1 MQTILTPPVGATG
14 RVYDS
19 KTESKTGDHIVRALW
34 WGFVF
39 AGCLSSL
46 AVSVSA
52 QQVVHALTGTV
63 SSIDDVS
70 KTLIVFQDNGSE
82 GQFKDMT
89 NEKTHVVINKK
100 VALESAS
107 PDSFK
112 KKGAYVIVFYCGN
125 NEDRT
130 AVALKNLGAG
140 PFTSVEGTVV
150 KFEGKQHSLS
160 LQDTSGATQ
169 TFKIAQDTV
178 AEGYMGVMDGFKFQ
192 AQKGDHIRVVGATD
206 ASGAT
211 ALFVREM

>member
-1 MQTILTPPVGATG
+1 ML
-14 RVYDS
+14 
-19 KTESKTGDHIVRALW
+19 KALW
-34 WGFVF
+34 CGFIF
-39 AGCLSSL
+39 AGCLSL
-46 AVSVSA
+46 FSVSAAA

-70 KTLIVFQDNGSE
+70 KTLSVFQDNGSE

-89 NEKTHVVINKK
+89 DAKSHMVIDKK
-100 VALESAS
+100 VALESPS

-112 KKGAYVIVFYCGN
+112 KKGAYVIVFYCGD
-125 NEDRT
+125 NEDRM

-150 KFEGKQHSLS
+150 KYEMKQHSIS
-160 LQDTSGATQ
+160 LQDGSGATQ

-178 AEGYMGVMDGFKFQ
+178 AEGYMGVMDGYKFQ
-192 AQKGDHIRVVGATD
+192 AQKGDHVRVVGTTD
-206 ASGAT
+206 GSGAT

>member
-1 MQTILTPPVGATG
+1 MLKAMWCGC
-14 RVYDS
+14 
-19 KTESKTGDHIVRALW
+19 
-34 WGFVF
+34 VF
-39 AGCLSSL
+39 AACLGSL
-46 AVSVSA
+46 TVSATA

-63 SSIDDVS
+63 SSIDDLS

-89 NEKTHVVINKK
+89 SAKTHIVIDKK

-112 KKGAYVIVFYCGN
+112 KKGAYVIVFYCGDN
-125 NEDRT
+125 DDRT

-150 KFEGKQHSLS
+150 KYDSKQHSIS
-160 LQDTSGATQ
+160 LQDTSGAPQ

-178 AEGYMGVMDGFKFQ
+178 AEGYMGVVDGYKFQ
-192 AQKGDHIRVVGATD
+192 AQKGDHIRVVGTTD
-206 ASGAT
+206 NSGAT

>member
-1 MQTILTPPVGATG
+1 MLKAMWCGC
-14 RVYDS
+14 
-19 KTESKTGDHIVRALW
+19 
-34 WGFVF
+34 VF

-46 AVSVSA
+46 AVSAGA

-63 SSIDDVS
+63 SSIDDLS

-89 NEKTHVVINKK
+89 SAKTHIVIDKK
-100 VALESAS
+100 VALESPS

-112 KKGAYVIVFYCGN
+112 KKGAYVIVFYCGD

-130 AVALKNLGAG
+130 AVALKNLGTG

-150 KFEGKQHSLS
+150 KYEAKQHSIS

-169 TFKIAQDTV
+169 TFKVAPDTV
-178 AEGYMGVMDGFKFQ
+178 AEGYMGVVDGLKFQ
-192 AQKGDHIRVVGATD
+192 AQKGDHIRVVGTSD
-206 ASGAT
+206 SSGAT
-211 ALFVREM
+211 ALFVRAM

>member
-1 MQTILTPPVGATG
+1 MLKAMWCGC
-14 RVYDS
+14 
-19 KTESKTGDHIVRALW
+19 
-34 WGFVF
+34 VF
-39 AGCLSSL
+39 AACLGSL
-46 AVSVSA
+46 TVSATA

-63 SSIDDVS
+63 SSIDNLS

-89 NEKTHVVINKK
+89 DAKAHIVIDKK
-100 VALESAS
+100 VTLESAS

-112 KKGAYVIVFYCGN
+112 KKGAYVIVFYCGD

-150 KFEGKQHSLS
+150 KYEGKQHSIS
-160 LQDTSGATQ
+160 LQDSSGAMQ

-178 AEGYMGVMDGFKFQ
+178 AEGYMGVIDGYKFQ
-192 AQKGDHIRVVGATD
+192 AQKGDHVRVVGTTD
-206 ASGAT
+206 NGSAT